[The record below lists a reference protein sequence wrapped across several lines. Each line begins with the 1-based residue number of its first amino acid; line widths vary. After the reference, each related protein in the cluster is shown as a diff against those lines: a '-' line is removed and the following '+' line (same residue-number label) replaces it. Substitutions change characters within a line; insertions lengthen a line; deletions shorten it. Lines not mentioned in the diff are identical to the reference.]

1 MLNGI
6 VCVNKPAGFTS
17 FDVVA
22 KLRGVFKTKKIGHA
36 GTLDPMAIGV
46 LPVFVGKATKVIPY
60 MDNKDKK
67 YVAKFMLGKKTDTLD
82 ITGMVL
88 EEKESNVTKEEVSEI
103 LKRYVGKIKQIPP
116 MYSAVKKNGVPLYK
130 LARQGQVVERKSR
143 EVEIYELICK
153 NFDEKLQVG
162 EIEVFCSSGTYIRT
176 LCDDI
181 GTELGV
187 GGILTDLTRT
197 MACGYDLK
205 ECRTIDEI
213 ISLKDNG
220 MLEKAILPIESVF
233 GNLPR
238 IYLDA
243 RQEKMFR
250 NGVKLSL
257 KNFSE
262 INGQVAVY
270 GRSFLG
276 VAHPFEGKLKIDKLL
291 AEDID

>member
-1 MLNGI
+1 MNGI
-6 VCVNKPAGFTS
+6 VCVNKLAGFTS

-36 GTLDPMAIGV
+36 GTLDPMATGV
-46 LPVFVGKATKVIPY
+46 LPIFVGKATKVIPY

-67 YVAKFMLGKKTDTLD
+67 YVAKFMLGKKTNTLD
-82 ITGMVL
+82 ITGTIL
-88 EEKESNVTKEEVSEI
+88 EEKDSTVTKEELREI
-103 LKRYVGKIKQIPP
+103 LKIYIGKIKQIPP

-130 LARQGQVVERKSR
+130 LARQGKVVERKSR
-143 EVEIYELICK
+143 EVEIYQLICK

-162 EIEVFCSSGTYIRT
+162 EMEVFCSSGTYIRT

-197 MACGYDLK
+197 MACGYGLK
-205 ECRTIDEI
+205 DCRTIDEI

-233 GNLPR
+233 CNLPR
-238 IYLDA
+238 IYLDIQ
-243 RQEKMFR
+243 QEKMFR
-250 NGVKLSL
+250 NGVKLLL
-257 KNFSE
+257 KDFSG

-276 VAHPFEGKLKIDKLL
+276 IAHLFEGKLKIDKLL

>member
-36 GTLDPMAIGV
+36 GTLDPMATGV

-67 YVAKFMLGKKTDTLD
+67 YVAKFLLGKRTDTLD
-82 ITGMVL
+82 ITGTVL
-88 EEKESNVTKEEVSEI
+88 EEKESSVTNKEISEI
-103 LKRYVGKIKQIPP
+103 LKKYIGKIEQVPP

-130 LARQGQVVERKSR
+130 LARAGQVVERKSR
-143 EVEIYELICK
+143 EVEIYDIVCR
-153 NFDEKLQVG
+153 NFDESSQIC

-187 GGILTDLTRT
+187 GGVLTNLTRT

-205 ECRTIDEI
+205 ECIDIGEMV
-213 ISLKDNG
+213 SLKNSD
-220 MLEKAILPIESVF
+220 MLKDVLLPIESVF
-233 GNLPR
+233 CNLPR
-238 IYLDA
+238 IYLDEK
-243 RQEKMFR
+243 QEKMFR
-250 NGVKLSL
+250 NGAQISL
-257 KNFSE
+257 RNFSK
-262 INGQVAVY
+262 IDGHVAVY
-270 GRSFLG
+270 GSVFLG
-276 VAHPFEGKLKIDKLL
+276 VAHPFDDRLKIDKLL

>member
-1 MLNGI
+1 MNGI
-6 VCVNKPAGFTS
+6 VCVDKQAGFTS

-36 GTLDPMAIGV
+36 GTLDPMATGV
-46 LPVFVGKATKVIPY
+46 LPIFIGKATKVIPY

-67 YVAKFMLGKKTDTLD
+67 YMATFLLGKRTDTLD
-82 ITGMVL
+82 ITGTVL
-88 EEKESNVTKEEVSEI
+88 EEKESSVTKAEISEV
-103 LKRYVGKIKQIPP
+103 LKKFVGKIKQVPP
-116 MYSAVKKNGVPLYK
+116 MYSAVKKDGVPLYK
-130 LARQGQVVERKSR
+130 LARQGQIVERKSR
-143 EVEIYELICK
+143 DVEIYELTCK
-153 NFDEKLQVG
+153 NFDEDSQVG

-187 GGILTDLTRT
+187 GGVLTDLTRT

-213 ISLKDNG
+213 ILLNDQG
-220 MLEKAILPIESVF
+220 MLDKILLPIESVF
-233 GNLPR
+233 CSLPNV
-238 IYLDA
+238 YLDS

-257 KNFSE
+257 KNFSK
-262 INGQVAVY
+262 IDGRVAVY
-270 GRSFLG
+270 GKKFLG
-276 VAHPFEGKLKIDKLL
+276 IAHPFEGKLKIDKLL

>member
-6 VCVNKPAGFTS
+6 VCVDKPASFTS

-22 KLRGVFKTKKIGHA
+22 KLRGVFQTKKVGHA
-36 GTLDPMAIGV
+36 GTLDPMATGV

-67 YVAKFMLGKKTDTLD
+67 YVARFMLGKKTDTLD
-82 ITGMVL
+82 ITGTVL
-88 EEKESNVTKEEVSEI
+88 EEKESSVTKTEISEI
-103 LKRYVGKIKQIPP
+103 LKRFVGKIKQVPP
-116 MYSAVKKNGVPLYK
+116 MYSAVKKDGVPLYK
-130 LARQGQVVERKSR
+130 LARQGKVVERRTR

-153 NFDEKLQVG
+153 KFDEDSQVG
-162 EIEVFCSSGTYIRT
+162 EIEIFCSSGTYIRT

-187 GGILTDLTRT
+187 GGVLTDLKRT

-205 ECRTIDEI
+205 ECRTMDEI
-213 ISLKDNG
+213 ILLNDQE
-220 MLEKAILPIESVF
+220 MLDKILLPIESIF
-233 GNLPR
+233 CNLPSV
-238 IYLDA
+238 YLDSK
-243 RQEKMFR
+243 QEKMFR

-262 INGQVAVY
+262 INGRVAVY
-270 GRSFLG
+270 GRKFLG
-276 VAHPFEGKLKIDKLL
+276 IAHPFEGKLKIDKLL
-291 AEDID
+291 IEDID

>member
-1 MLNGI
+1 MNGI

-82 ITGMVL
+82 VTGMVL

-153 NFDEKLQVG
+153 NFDENLQVG

-220 MLEKAILPIESVF
+220 MLEKTILPIESVF

-238 IYLDA
+238 IYLDT

-276 VAHPFEGKLKIDKLL
+276 IAHPFEDKLKIDKLL

>member
-1 MLNGI
+1 MNGI

-36 GTLDPMAIGV
+36 GTLDPMATGV

-67 YVAKFMLGKKTDTLD
+67 YVAKFLLGKRTDTLD
-82 ITGMVL
+82 ITGIVL
-88 EEKESNVTKEEVSEI
+88 EEKESSVTNKEISEI
-103 LKRYVGKIKQIPP
+103 LKKYIGKIEQVPP

-130 LARQGQVVERKSR
+130 LARAGQVVERKSR
-143 EVEIYELICK
+143 EVEIYDIVCR
-153 NFDEKLQVG
+153 NFDESSQIC

-187 GGILTDLTRT
+187 GGVLTNLTRT

-205 ECRTIDEI
+205 ECIDIGEMV
-213 ISLKDNG
+213 SLKNSD
-220 MLEKAILPIESVF
+220 MLKDVLLPIESVF
-233 GNLPR
+233 CNLPR
-238 IYLDA
+238 IYLDEK
-243 RQEKMFR
+243 QEKMFR
-250 NGVKLSL
+250 NGAQISL
-257 KNFSE
+257 RNFSK
-262 INGQVAVY
+262 IDGHVAVY
-270 GRSFLG
+270 GSVFLG
-276 VAHPFEGKLKIDKLL
+276 VAHPFDDRLKIDKLL

>member
-82 ITGMVL
+82 VTGMVL

-153 NFDEKLQVG
+153 NFDENLQVG

-220 MLEKAILPIESVF
+220 MLEKTILPIESVF

-238 IYLDA
+238 IYLDT

-276 VAHPFEGKLKIDKLL
+276 IAHPFEDKLKIDKLL

>member
-1 MLNGI
+1 MFYGI

-36 GTLDPMAIGV
+36 GTLDPMATGV

-82 ITGMVL
+82 ITGTIL
-88 EEKESNVTKEEVSEI
+88 EEKESNVTKEEVSQI
-103 LKRYVGKIKQIPP
+103 LKRYVGKIKLIPP

-130 LARQGQVVERKSR
+130 LARQGKIVERKSR
-143 EVEIYELICK
+143 EVEIYELTCK
-153 NFDEKLQVG
+153 SFDEKLQVG
-162 EIEVFCSSGTYIRT
+162 EMKIFCSSGTYIRT

-187 GGILTDLTRT
+187 GGILIDLTRT
-197 MACGYDLK
+197 MACGYDLN

-213 ISLKDNG
+213 ILLKDKG
-220 MLEKAILPIESVF
+220 LLDKALLPIESVF
-233 GNLPR
+233 CGLPR
-238 IYLDA
+238 VYLDG

-257 KNFSE
+257 KNFSK
-262 INGQVAVY
+262 IDGQVAVY
-270 GRSFLG
+270 GEKFLG
-276 VAHPFEGKLKIDKLL
+276 IAHPFEGRLKIDKLL

>member
-1 MLNGI
+1 
-6 VCVNKPAGFTS
+6 
-17 FDVVA
+17 
-22 KLRGVFKTKKIGHA
+22 
-36 GTLDPMAIGV
+36 MATGV

-82 ITGMVL
+82 ITGTIL
-88 EEKESNVTKEEVSEI
+88 EEKESNVTKEEVSQI

-130 LARQGQVVERKSR
+130 LARQGKIVERKSR
-143 EVEIYELICK
+143 EVEIYELTCK
-153 NFDEKLQVG
+153 SFDEKLQGG
-162 EIEVFCSSGTYIRT
+162 EIEIFCSSGTYIRT

-187 GGILTDLTRT
+187 GGVLTDLTRT

-205 ECRTIDEI
+205 ECKTIDAI
-213 ISLKDNG
+213 VSLKHSG
-220 MLEKAILPIESVF
+220 MLGKILLPIESVF
-233 GNLPR
+233 YNLPR
-238 IYLDA
+238 VNLDG

-257 KNFSE
+257 KNFSK
-262 INGQVAVY
+262 IDGQVAVY
-270 GRSFLG
+270 GEKFLG
-276 VAHPFEGKLKIDKLL
+276 IAHPFEGRLKIDKLL